1 MNILY
6 EFSSALLQARQNKN
20 VTQEQIAF
28 ALDISQA
35 TYNAWECGHRICPY
49 KHIIA
54 LICYFDDNAE
64 DEGIGIRTLLRTKRI
79 SYEDIDRIER
89 VDELFGATKTIRLF
103 GMGGVF
109 GYITFSP
116 YKKRVHT

>member
-6 EFSSALLQARQNKN
+6 DFSSALLQARQQKD

-54 LICYFDDNAE
+54 LICYFDD
-64 DEGIGIRTLLRTKRI
+64 DQFTRKMVRIVLTLQHNMAGLNRK
-79 SYEDIDRIER
+79 SK
-89 VDELFGATKTIRLF
+89 DELSAYYLKFTGLLSDEIREWLKTL
-103 GMGGVF
+103 
-109 GYITFSP
+109 
-116 YKKRVHT
+116 